1 MTYFPLFVD
10 LEGRRVLIVGGGKT
24 ALGKAKRLL
33 AYGPSL
39 TVIAPE
45 VVPELERLPG
55 ISVTRRA
62 FQTDDVN
69 DDDVFVI
76 AATDDRQINHE
87 ISVLCKKRRI
97 PVNVVDTP
105 EDCTFLFPCLVRRGP
120 LSIGIST
127 GGASPT
133 GAIYIKNQI
142 NDRLPDT
149 IGEILSWLDSQRQPI
164 KERVSR
170 EETRKVIF
178 QHLFARCLSLNRIL
192 TPEEAEHI
200 IRAAE
205 GGELP

>member
-178 QHLFARCLSLNRIL
+178 QHLFVRCLSLNRIL

>member
-45 VVPELERLPG
+45 VVPELDRLPG

-178 QHLFARCLSLNRIL
+178 QHLFVRCLSLNRIL